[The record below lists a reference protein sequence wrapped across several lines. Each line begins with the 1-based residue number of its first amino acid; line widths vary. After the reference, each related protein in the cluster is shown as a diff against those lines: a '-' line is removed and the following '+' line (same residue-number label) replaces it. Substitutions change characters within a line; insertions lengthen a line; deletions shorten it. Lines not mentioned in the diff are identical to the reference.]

1 MIRLVALALLFGG
14 VAVAQEDLARKI
26 DEIVPRLS
34 DDAIEARDQAVRAL
48 VDLGPAALPLL
59 RKRASELTAETRGR
73 LLEACTRIE
82 SRNTLLRYLPPLRR
96 VTLDWDNRPAREALD
111 EIGRRIELNVD
122 GSNASADGAITFSLK
137 EATPIQAL
145 DEVCRLAGLNWRSVD
160 DELNLGRRR
169 GAAAPRGE
177 PRLMVQN
184 GKTADFPT
192 AYLRHYRFRVTQVS
206 LTRTNNFQNAGQSVA
221 QMNLDLCWAPDVKP
235 DGLHS
240 FKITELKDDQGRS
253 LIAEEN
259 DRFRGRMRSRGGRY
273 RGRDMS
279 SYGQYLTFKYPES
292 DARKIALLKGTAVF
306 SFPQEVKTI
315 GFEKP
320 TESVGKSIELH
331 GLTVTLKEYQ
341 EKESGHSLTLEI
353 TGKYQG
359 PREGE
364 PGEEDDFNNLPFSY
378 EDIEL
383 LTEAGETLRHQ
394 GMSGRGDGKSY
405 TWQMDFSCE
414 KPSAAKEIR
423 IFCVLSRF
431 NDETAFEI
439 RDIPLPK

>member
-1 MIRLVALALLFGG
+1 MIRMLALALLLGG
-14 VAVAQEDLARKI
+14 VAAQEDLSRKI

-34 DDAIEARDQAVRAL
+34 EDAIEARDQAVRAL

-59 RKRASELTAETRGR
+59 RKRASEVTAETRGR

-82 SRNTLLRYLPPLRR
+82 SRNTLSRYLPPLRKI
-96 VTLDWDNRPAREALD
+96 TLDWDNRPAREALD
-111 EIGRRIELNVD
+111 EIGRRIELSVD
-122 GSNASADGAITFSLK
+122 GSNASADGAVTFSLK
-137 EATPIQAL
+137 DATPIQAL
-145 DEVCRLAGLNWRSVD
+145 DEVCRLAGLNWRAVD
-160 DELNLGRRR
+160 DDFNMGRRR
-169 GAAAPRGE
+169 GAVVPRGE

-184 GKTADFPT
+184 GKAADFPT

-221 QMNLDLCWAPDVKP
+221 QLNLDLGWAPDVKP
-235 DGLHS
+235 DGLQS

-253 LIAEEN
+253 LLTEEN
-259 DRFRGRMRSRGGRY
+259 DRFRGRMRSMRNRY
-273 RGRDMS
+273 RGRDMN
-279 SYGQYLTFKYPES
+279 SYGQYLTFKYPEP
-292 DARKIALLKGTAVF
+292 DAKKIALLKGTAVF

-320 TESVGKSIELH
+320 TESLGKSVELH
-331 GLTVTLKEYQ
+331 GLTITLKEYQ

-359 PREGE
+359 PREGDA
-364 PGEEDDFNNLPFSY
+364 GDEEDPNNLPFSY
-378 EDIEL
+378 EDVEL
-383 LTEAGETLRHQ
+383 LTEAGESLRHQ
-394 GMSGRGDGKSY
+394 GMSSRVDGKAI
-405 TWQMDFSCE
+405 TWQLDFSCE

-423 IFCVLSRF
+423 IFCVLRRF